1 MISNSVTTVP
11 FSSATSVRH
20 SLRQPF
26 IEIAVL
32 QKNAFSRVG
41 AKIWNEK
48 KKLKGALS
56 DILKTEDNYIDNDK
70 ITLKKY

>member
-11 FSSATSVRH
+11 FGSATSVRH

-26 IEIAVL
+26 FEIAVL
-32 QKNAFSRVG
+32 EKNAFSLVEDLQ
-41 AKIWNEK
+41 KN
-48 KKLKGALS
+48 KLKGALS

-70 ITLKKY
+70 IT

>member
-11 FSSATSVRH
+11 FGRATSVRH

-26 IEIAVL
+26 FEIAVL
-32 QKNAFSRVG
+32 EKNAFSLV
-41 AKIWNEK
+41 EDLQK

-56 DILKTEDNYIDNDK
+56 DILKTEDNYIDNEK
-70 ITLKKY
+70 IT

>member
-11 FSSATSVRH
+11 FGSATSVRR
-20 SLRQPF
+20 SLQQPLF
-26 IEIAVL
+26 EIAVL
-32 QKNAFSRVG
+32 QKNAFSRV
-41 AKIWNEK
+41 EDLQK

-70 ITLKKY
+70 IT